1 MAVEDALV
9 TVENLPWLEVLSN
22 SSSASQSEIAQ
33 EKDVPG
39 DEEQK
44 GDMPNTQRSLC

>member
-9 TVENLPWLEVLSN
+9 TVENLPWLEVLSK

-39 DEEQK
+39 VEQK
-44 GDMPNTQRSLC
+44 RDMPNTQRSLC